1 MARRVVSAVCGLVLV
16 AGVGGVVAAQG
27 QRDDPADTR
36 AFQLLLFEVR
46 ELRRMMDDLS
56 RRQVQAQAL
65 GTVAVVQQGRVSQ
78 VTARLDAAR
87 AEHAAASERAQS
99 IAGLL
104 ERFTAERQRATAP
117 GVRQQLDG
125 EIERLTLEQAAVF
138 DRQLGAER
146 RVADLTSQLAAEEAR
161 WTSAIERLEAVG
173 R

>member
-1 MARRVVSAVCGLVLV
+1 MPRRGLSIVAALVLV
-16 AGVGGVVAAQG
+16 AGAGAVVFAQG
-27 QRDDPADTR
+27 GRDDPADTR

-46 ELRRMMDDLS
+46 ELRRMVDELS

-65 GTVAVVQQGRVSQ
+65 GTVAVVQQGRVAQ

-87 AEHAAASERAQS
+87 AEHAVATERAQS
-99 IAGLL
+99 ITGLL
-104 ERFTAERQRATAP
+104 ERFTAERQRAGAP

-146 RVADLTSQLAAEEAR
+146 RIAELTTRLAAEEAR